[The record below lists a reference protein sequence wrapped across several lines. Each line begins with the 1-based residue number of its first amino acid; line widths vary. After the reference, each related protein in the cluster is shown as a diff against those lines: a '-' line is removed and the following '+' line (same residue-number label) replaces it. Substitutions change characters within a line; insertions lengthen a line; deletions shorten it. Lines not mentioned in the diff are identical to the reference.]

1 MLIIA
6 GWINANIVAFH
17 LIKFA
22 FASSGH
28 TRLATLTRM
37 IALTTV
43 GIVGFQIDTASI
55 ADRIVGRACPVFAF
69 AIGACTALAFVF
81 ACAAV
86 VWIDFEGRADTVAFG
101 LSGRAYA
108 ASRAAKRAVLAP
120 RIAVAAVR
128 IARCEIETFAIAA
141 RGLGRALFGIIA
153 SPPMIIA
160 TPSAPACVRK
170 DQALN
175 DGIAAAL
182 DEAPK
187 KRAYKEK
194 HRFAC
199 RRQIQHDLSQSIA
212 LTWSWWSTFHTRA
225 LRRPFRIR
233 KKPFQARGSTGAG
246 AFQTLCFPRLH
257 RFE

>member
-6 GWINANIVAFH
+6 GWINANIVTFN

-22 FASSGH
+22 FACSAH
-28 TRLATLTRM
+28 TGLPTLTRM

-43 GIVGFQIDTASI
+43 GIVGLQIETCSV
-55 ADRIVGRACPVFAF
+55 ADRIVGRACSVFAF
-69 AIGACTALAFVF
+69 AVDACAALAFVF

-86 VWIDFEGRADTVAFG
+86 VRIDIEGRADAVAFG
-101 LSGRAYA
+101 LSRRAYA
-108 ASRAAKRAVLAP
+108 ASSAAKRAVLAP
-120 RIAVAAVR
+120 RVAVAAVR
-128 IARCEIETFAIAA
+128 IARCEIETLPVTAC
-141 RGLGRALFGIIA
+141 GLGRALLGIIA

-160 TPSAPACVRK
+160 TPSAPARVRK

-233 KKPFQARGSTGAG
+233 KKPFRARGSTGAG
-246 AFQTLCFPRLH
+246 AFQTLCFPHLH